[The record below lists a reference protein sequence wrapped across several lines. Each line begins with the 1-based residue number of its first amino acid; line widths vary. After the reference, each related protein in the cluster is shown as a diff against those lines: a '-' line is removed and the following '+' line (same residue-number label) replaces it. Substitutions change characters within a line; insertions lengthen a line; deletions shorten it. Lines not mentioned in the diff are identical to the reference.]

1 MAQFYAVIKPSSQA
15 HHRWRM
21 GSLPR
26 GTLHGTPFYWRGGRY
41 VSDVVTEKHL
51 IHALM
56 DDPDVEVN
64 MIAVA
69 SYPVVDATLVDIIP
83 VPVEPVE
90 VPLASEEWMEVEDEP
105 TGYSPMPSSMSKGTA
120 RPEGFSFVDT
130 KIQDESEQEKTP
142 SAKQKPIPR
151 KRSN

>member
-21 GSLPR
+21 GSQPR

-56 DDPDVEVN
+56 DDPGVEVN

-69 SYPVVDATLVDIIP
+69 SYPVVDAT
-83 VPVEPVE
+83 PVEVVPVE
-90 VPLASEEWMEVEDEP
+90 VPLASEEWMEVEDELPGEKP
-105 TGYSPMPSSMSKGTA
+105 TA
-120 RPEGFSFVDT
+120 
-130 KIQDESEQEKTP
+130 
-142 SAKQKPIPR
+142 AKPKPVPR

>member
-15 HHRWRM
+15 HHRWRIS
-21 GSLPR
+21 SLPR
-26 GTLHGTPFYWRGGRY
+26 GTLHGVPFYWRGGSY
-41 VSDVVTEKHL
+41 VSDAVVEKHL
-51 IHALM
+51 INALM

-64 MIAVA
+64 MVAVV

-90 VPLASEEWMEVEDEP
+90 VPVVTEAWLEEGEDELP
-105 TGYSPMPSSMSKGTA
+105 G
-120 RPEGFSFVDT
+120 E
-130 KIQDESEQEKTP
+130 
-142 SAKQKPIPR
+142 KPIPVKPKPVPR